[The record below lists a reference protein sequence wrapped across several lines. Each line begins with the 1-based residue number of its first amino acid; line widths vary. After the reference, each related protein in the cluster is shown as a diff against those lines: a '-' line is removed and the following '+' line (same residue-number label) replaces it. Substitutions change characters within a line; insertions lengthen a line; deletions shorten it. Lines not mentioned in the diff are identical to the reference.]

1 LQSDTTGLVSK
12 ELGRVFSGD
21 CGALCVLESSR
32 VGIEEIRDAVGVS
45 TSSSACAFLQ
55 YRRQGKQRVFLQLV

>member
-1 LQSDTTGLVSK
+1 MQSDRTGLVSRS
-12 ELGRVFSGD
+12 EEGYLVVT
-21 CGALCVLESSR
+21 GALCVLESSR

-55 YRRQGKQRVFLQLV
+55 YRRQ